1 MINEKVNYLERRE
14 CVILLA
20 VPFDMSICGFV
31 THSLR
36 QFDFHPT
43 FPARRSFECRRATKV
58 TKTRGI
64 LTLTASKHS
73 FQLLP
78 LTSRC
83 RRGTSRDQGTNSL
96 QIGEASIRI

>member
-83 RRGTSRDQGTNSL
+83 RRGNSRDQGTNSL

>member
-1 MINEKVNYLERRE
+1 MINEKVKYLETRG

-43 FPARRSFECRRATKV
+43 FPAR
-58 TKTRGI
+58 
-64 LTLTASKHS
+64 
-73 FQLLP
+73 
-78 LTSRC
+78 
-83 RRGTSRDQGTNSL
+83 
-96 QIGEASIRI
+96 